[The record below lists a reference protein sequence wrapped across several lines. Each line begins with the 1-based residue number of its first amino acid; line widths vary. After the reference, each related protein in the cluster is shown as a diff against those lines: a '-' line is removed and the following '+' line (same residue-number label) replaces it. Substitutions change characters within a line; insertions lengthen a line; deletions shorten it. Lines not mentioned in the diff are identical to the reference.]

1 MVVSGRFVAPIASP
15 TAAPIAAPIDASSAE
30 GQRSVDAVIARPSAP
45 DRDDTRERLESER
58 LDRERLDR
66 ELLVRVAQG
75 DADAHRQVYERHGPA
90 VLAFLIS
97 RTADRALSEDLL
109 HDVMLAAWRAAG
121 TFRGASAVRTWLL
134 SIAHN
139 KACNALRRLK
149 RERLGAWIGSAAVAA
164 SGARSFMHAAAEPH
178 GIEPD
183 ARVELAAAVAALPE
197 DQRTALV
204 LYFYHGLSVDE
215 IAEVVGAPGGTV
227 KSRMSRGKAS
237 LRARLGERQL
247 GERRDGERRDGER
260 QTDAPGSVEGEVGDV
275 GDVR

>member
-1 MVVSGRFVAPIASP
+1 MSGRFVAPIASP
-15 TAAPIAAPIDASSAE
+15 IASPIDGPSTA
-30 GQRSVDAVIARPSAP
+30 GQCPVDADAARPGAL
-45 DRDDTRERLESER
+45 DGDVERERVA
-58 LDRERLDR
+58 RERIDR

-215 IAEVVGAPGGTV
+215 IAQVVGAPGGTV

-247 GERRDGERRDGER
+247 GERRDGKR

-275 GDVR
+275 GEVR

>member
-1 MVVSGRFVAPIASP
+1 MVVSGRFSSPIASP
-15 TAAPIAAPIDASSAE
+15 IAEPIDGPSAA
-30 GQRSVDAVIARPSAP
+30 GQRSVDADAARPSVL
-45 DRDDTRERLESER
+45 DGDVERERLA
-58 LDRERLDR
+58 RERIDR
-66 ELLVRVAQG
+66 DLLARVAQG

-97 RTADRALSEDLL
+97 RTADRSLSEDLL

-149 RERLGAWIGSAAVAA
+149 RERFGTMIGTAAVAA
-164 SGARSFMHAAAEPH
+164 SGARSIMHAAAESH
-178 GIEPD
+178 GIEPE

-215 IAEVVGAPGGTV
+215 IAAVVGAPGGTV
-227 KSRMSRGKAS
+227 KSRMSRGKVS

-247 GERRDGERRDGER
+247 GEHPLGERHPFERHLSER
-260 QTDAPGSVEGEVGDV
+260 QTDAPGSVEGEVA
-275 GDVR
+275 DVR